1 MRWVR
6 PLAVFTIVIVA
17 LLALAGRP
25 GHEPVYGARPY
36 EGTTIRALV
45 NAEYVKYS
53 LSLVEKDLYDKLGIT
68 LETEVIPL
76 DALVAK
82 TMLELNSGESPWHLI
97 MLGASNKPDD
107 GRQLGPPEPSIEKP

>member
-36 EGTTIRALV
+36 
-45 NAEYVKYS
+45 
-53 LSLVEKDLYDKLGIT
+53 
-68 LETEVIPL
+68 
-76 DALVAK
+76 
-82 TMLELNSGESPWHLI
+82 
-97 MLGASNKPDD
+97 
-107 GRQLGPPEPSIEKP
+107 